1 VNMVSGNKLSGSIRC
16 GIFRLA
22 EELVVLKGVGWVELS
37 LSKAYALP
45 VTFSP

>member
-1 VNMVSGNKLSGSIRC
+1 MNMVRGNKPSGSIRC
-16 GIFRLA
+16 GIFQQA
-22 EELVVLKGVGWVELS
+22 GELVVLKGVGWVEQS